1 MVGGDAMSRYARQIT
16 LSEVGGAGQAAIRA
30 AHVLVVGAG
39 GLGAPVLQ
47 YLVGAGVGQV
57 TLVDG
62 DVVSLSNLH
71 RQTLFR
77 EDDVG
82 QPKVAVAAATLRRL
96 NADCAIVTVVEPLTP
111 TNAQQLVAPC
121 TLVLDCADSFAASYV
136 LSDQCLVAGIP
147 FISASA
153 LGFSGYVGGFCA
165 KAPSLRAV
173 FPDLPDRAATCATG
187 GVLGPVVG
195 LIGAAQ
201 AQMALGYLIG
211 QSPSPLGQLIS
222 FDMQSFRMGGFRFDG
237 APEPETC
244 LGFIAASDIAVSDF
258 VVELR
263 DDIEAPVPVAHIAQR
278 MTVAQFKQ
286 ASATPNTG
294 QRAVFACRS
303 GLRAWQAATHLRSY
317 WTGEISLIAMGDV
330 PDTMRLTT

>member
-1 MVGGDAMSRYARQIT
+1 MSRYNRQVI
-16 LSEVGGAGQAAIRA
+16 LPEVGSAGQAAIRT

-47 YLVGAGVGQV
+47 YLVGAGVGHI
-57 TLVDG
+57 TLVD
-62 DVVSLSNLH
+62 DDKVSLSNLH

-82 QPKVAVAAATLRRL
+82 QPKVTVAAATLRRL
-96 NADCAIVTVVEPLTP
+96 NADCEIVTVTEALSPV
-111 TNAQQLVAPC
+111 NAQKLIAPC
-121 TLVLDCADSFAASYV
+121 TLVLDCADSFAASYI
-136 LSDQCLVAGIP
+136 LSDKCLAANIP
-147 FISASA
+147 LISASS

-165 KAPSLRAV
+165 TAPSLRAV
-173 FPDLPDRAATCATG
+173 FPDLPERTKTCTTG

-201 AQMALGYLIG
+201 AQMALGHLIG

-222 FDMQSFRMGGFRFDG
+222 FDMLAYRTGGFRFDG

-244 LGFIAASDIAVSDF
+244 LGFIAASDITMSDF

-263 DDIEAPVPVAHIAQR
+263 DDIEAPVLVAHIAQR

-286 ASATPNTG
+286 ESTTPHTG

-317 WTGEISLIAMGDV
+317 WAGEISLIAMGD
-330 PDTMRLTT
+330 TSNNMKLTTEN

>member
-1 MVGGDAMSRYARQIT
+1 MNRYNRQTI
-16 LSEVGGAGQAAIRA
+16 LPEVGNAGQAAIRR

-57 TLVDG
+57 TIVD
-62 DVVSLSNLH
+62 DDFVSLSNLH

-77 EDDVG
+77 EDDIG
-82 QPKVAVAAATLRRL
+82 QDKVAVAAATLRRL
-96 NADCAIVTVVEPLTP
+96 NADCEIVTVTEALSPV
-111 TNAQQLVAPC
+111 NVQRLVAPC
-121 TLVLDCADSFAASYV
+121 NLVLDCADSFAASYI
-136 LSDQCLVAGIP
+136 LSDKCFGNSTPL
-147 FISASA
+147 ISASS

-165 KAPSLRAV
+165 TAPSLRAV
-173 FPDLPDRAATCATG
+173 FPDLPERTQTCATG

-201 AQMALGYLIG
+201 AQMALGHLIG

-222 FDMQSFRMGGFRFDG
+222 FDMQSYRTGGFRFDG
-237 APEPETC
+237 APEPKTC
-244 LGFIAASDIAVSDF
+244 LGFIVASDINKSDF

-263 DDIEAPVPVAHIAQR
+263 NNIEAPVRVADIAQR

-286 ASATPNTG
+286 ESITPNVA

-303 GLRAWQAATHLRSY
+303 GLRAWQAASHLRSY
-317 WTGEISLIAMGDV
+317 WTGEISLIAMGEM
-330 PDTMRLTT
+330 PDKVKLTTEN